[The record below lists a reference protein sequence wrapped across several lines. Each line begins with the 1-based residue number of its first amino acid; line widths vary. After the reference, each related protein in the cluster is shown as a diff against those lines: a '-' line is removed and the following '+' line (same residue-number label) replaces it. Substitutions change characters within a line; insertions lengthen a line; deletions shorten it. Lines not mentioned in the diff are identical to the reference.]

1 MVNAPV
7 RGPVVPSV
15 STSGTRDEQLIRAL
29 YRSHA
34 RPLLAYVQRLVGG
47 DRPRA
52 EDIVQE
58 TLVRAWRNADRLTV
72 EGARPWLFTVARNL
86 VVDAGRSRRAR
97 PTEVS
102 SAAAGEVIAPDALDA
117 ALDAYLVA
125 DALGSLTPAH
135 REVVIESF
143 YYGRSAKEIA
153 ERLHLPVGT
162 VRSRMFYALRALRLA
177 LQERGVS
184 AP

>member
-1 MVNAPV
+1 MT
-7 RGPVVPSV
+7 
-15 STSGTRDEQLIRAL
+15 TSGTRDEQLLRAL
-29 YRSHA
+29 YDSHA

-47 DRPRA
+47 DRQRA

-72 EGARPWLFTVARNL
+72 ESARPWLFTVARNL
-86 VVDAGRSRRAR
+86 AVDAGRSRRAR
-97 PTEVS
+97 PTEVPP
-102 SAAAGEVIAPDALDA
+102 AVVGEVIAPDELDA
-117 ALDAYLVA
+117 ALDAHLVA
-125 DALGSLTPAH
+125 DALGSLTPTH

-143 YYGRSAKEIA
+143 YHGRPAREIA
-153 ERLHLPVGT
+153 DLLGLPAGT

>member
-1 MVNAPV
+1 MNTPV
-7 RGPVVPSV
+7 RGSVVPGV
-15 STSGTRDEQLIRAL
+15 SISGTSDEQLLRAL
-29 YRSHA
+29 YDSHA

-58 TLVRAWRNADRLTV
+58 TLVRAWRHAGRLTV

-97 PTEVS
+97 PAEVS
-102 SAAAGEVIAPDALDA
+102 PAVAGEVIAPDELDA

-125 DALGSLTPAH
+125 DALGSLTPRA
-135 REVVIESF
+135 
-143 YYGRSAKEIA
+143 GR
-153 ERLHLPVGT
+153 T
-162 VRSRMFYALRALRLA
+162 
-177 LQERGVS
+177 S
-184 AP
+184 APTTTTAA

>member
-1 MVNAPV
+1 VNAPA
-7 RGPVVPSV
+7 GGSVVKVV
-15 STSGTRDEQLIRAL
+15 SSSGTRDEQLLRAL
-29 YRSHA
+29 YDSHA
-34 RPLLAYVQRLVGG
+34 RSLLAYVQRLVGG

-72 EGARPWLFTVARNL
+72 ECARPWLYTVARNL
-86 VVDAGRSRRAR
+86 VIDAGRSNRAR
-97 PTEVS
+97 PAEV
-102 SAAAGEVIAPDALDA
+102 APAVAGEVIAPDELDA

-125 DALGSLTPAH
+125 DALASLTPAH
-135 REVVIESF
+135 REVVIEAY
-143 YYGRSAKEIA
+143 YYGSSAQEIA
-153 ERLHLPVGT
+153 DRLGLPART

-184 AP
+184 TP